1 VHAFGKKLISICSE
15 ECGKDT
21 QMREQYVVVKI
32 SFKLM
37 FKIKHDIGR
46 LISVELQ
53 QGMVFS
59 PSLQER

>member
-1 VHAFGKKLISICSE
+1 
-15 ECGKDT
+15 
-21 QMREQYVVVKI
+21 MREQYVVVKI